1 MGLRFTEPGLEFLF
15 EAEIQLEPPQ
25 RLGATPLGGRAV
37 YIVTSGTFTGPRLR
51 GTVLPGGGDWF
62 LARANGIGEL
72 DVRATLRTDDGALIL
87 MTYHGVLDASAD
99 VVARVFA
106 GEDVDPAEYYFRT
119 APRFETGDER
129 YAWLNG
135 RVAVASGRFAPG
147 SVAYRA
153 YLVT

>member
-1 MGLRFTEPGLEFLF
+1 MSQRFADPGLDFLF
-15 EAEIQLEPPQ
+15 EAQIELEAPQ

-37 YIVTSGTFTGPRLR
+37 YIVASGTFEGPRMR
-51 GTVLPGGGDWF
+51 GIVLPGGGDWF
-62 LARANGIGEL
+62 LTRANGIGEL

-87 MTYHGVLDASAD
+87 MTYHGVLDASPG
-99 VVARVFA
+99 VVERVFA

-129 YAWLNG
+129 YAWLNS
-135 RVAVASGRFAPG
+135 RVAIASGRFAPG

-153 YLVT
+153 YLVS

>member
-1 MGLRFTEPGLEFLF
+1 MGQRFAEPGLEFLF

-25 RLGATPLGGRAV
+25 QLGATPLGGRAV
-37 YIVTSGTFTGPRLR
+37 YIVTSGTFAGPRLN

-62 LARANGIGEL
+62 LQRADGIGEL
-72 DVRATLRTDDGALIL
+72 DVRATLRTGDDALIL
-87 MTYHGVLDASAD
+87 MTYHGVLDAAPD
-99 VVARVFA
+99 VVTRVFA
-106 GEDVDPAEYYFRT
+106 GEEVDPAEYHFRT

-135 RVAVASGRFAPG
+135 RVAIASGRFAPN